1 MRTKSKSSVGLSLGI
16 KCGVLLALCV
26 AASLALQQKAAP
38 GKPTTKQEPAI
49 PVRYTDVRQ
58 SAGITFLQDGTGT
71 EEKYYLETM
80 GTGVGWIDYDQDGLM
95 DLYFVQTAATDI
107 YKPPKP
113 LRSALYHNNGDG
125 TFTDVTEKSGVGGSG
140 HYGQG
145 VAVGDFD
152 NDGYPDL
159 YVTGYQN
166 AILYHNNG
174 DGTFTDVTAKAGV
187 ADDGGW
193 STSAGWFD
201 YDKDGWLDLVVVNYI
216 EWSPKNNLWC
226 GERRPGY
233 RSYCH
238 PGNYK
243 GQRIKLYHNNHNGT
257 FTDVSDASGVGK
269 PEAKG
274 MGVVLADFNNDGWTD
289 IAIANDS
296 WPNFLFLNKKD
307 GTFQDVSLISGIA
320 AGEDG
325 RYEAGMGIDA
335 ADVDGD
341 GWQDVYVTHL
351 DFELNRLYHN
361 NQDGTFNDET
371 FRSGIGNKAILLSGV
386 SMKFIDYDNDGW
398 NDILQLNGAMLD
410 NVHLYHSE
418 VTYKQPL
425 LMYRNLGKGQFAKVS
440 DSLGP
445 DFVRPIVGRGLATAD
460 YDNDGD
466 IDIVTNNRGDYP
478 GLLRNDGG
486 NAHHWLEV
494 LLIGT
499 KSNRD
504 GIGASLKL
512 TAEGFVHV
520 EQAKGGMSY
529 MSASDPRIQFGLGK
543 RSKIDSLEITWPNG
557 QVDRLTNLPADRIIA
572 VKEGVGIV
580 PHPFPKVPNR

>member
-1 MRTKSKSSVGLSLGI
+1 MLGI
-16 KCGVLLALCV
+16 SS
-26 AASLALQQKAAP
+26 AAVHSTISTVQASAAP
-38 GKPTTKQEPAI
+38 EPAI
-49 PVRYTDVRQ
+49 PVHYTDVRE
-58 SAGITFLQDGTGT
+58 SAKITFQQDSTQT
-71 EEKYYLETM
+71 DEKYYLETM
-80 GTGVGWIDYDQDGLM
+80 GTGVGSIDYDQDGLM
-95 DLYFVQTAATDI
+95 DLYFVQSAATDI
-107 YKPPKP
+107 YKPSHP

-125 TFTDVTEKSGVGGSG
+125 TFTDVTEKAGVGGAD

-159 YVTGYQN
+159 YVTGYGR
-166 AILYHNNG
+166 AILYRNNG
-174 DGTFTDVTAKAGV
+174 NGTFTEVTVKAGV
-187 ADDGGW
+187 ADEGGW

-201 YDKDGWLDLVVVNYI
+201 YDKDGWLDLVVTNYI
-216 EWSPKNNLWC
+216 EWSPKNNVWC

-243 GQRIKLYHNNHNGT
+243 GQKTKLYHNNHNGT

-269 PEAKG
+269 PESKG

-296 WPNFLFLNKKD
+296 WPNFLFLNNHD
-307 GTFQDVSLISGIA
+307 GTFKDVSFMSGVA

-341 GWQDVYVTHL
+341 GWQDIYITHL
-351 DFELNRLYHN
+351 DFELKRLYHN
-361 NQDGTFNDET
+361 HKDGTFDDDT

-386 SMKFIDYDNDGW
+386 SMKFMDYDNDGW

-410 NVHLYHSE
+410 NVNLYHSE
-418 VTYKQPL
+418 VTYKEPL

-445 DFVRPIVGRGLATAD
+445 DFMRPIVGRGVATAD
-460 YDNDGD
+460 FDNDGD
-466 IDIVTNNRGDYP
+466 LDIAINIRGDYP
-478 GLLRNDGG
+478 ELLRNDGG
-486 NAHHWLEV
+486 NANHFLEV

-512 TAEGFVHV
+512 TSEGFAHV

-529 MSASDPRIQFGLGK
+529 MSANDPRIFFGLGK
-543 RSKIDSLEITWPNG
+543 RTKIESLEITWPSGLVEQLANVP
-557 QVDRLTNLPADRIIA
+557 VDQIIA
-572 VKEGVGIV
+572 VKEGSGIV
-580 PHPFPKVPNR
+580 PRPFPKVPSR

>member
-1 MRTKSKSSVGLSLGI
+1 MKSSANFKIGLAVLFPLGVALSLAT
-16 KCGVLLALCV
+16 LTALAV
-26 AASLALQQKAAP
+26 QTSKTSEAP
-38 GKPTTKQEPAI
+38 I
-49 PVRYTDVRQ
+49 PVRFTDVRKQ
-58 SAGITFLQDGTGT
+58 AGITFMQDATAT
-71 EEKYYLETM
+71 DEKYYLETM

-95 DLYFVQTAATDI
+95 DLFFVQSAATDI
-107 YKPPKP
+107 YKPPHP

-125 TFTDVTEKSGVGGSG
+125 TFTDVTDKAGVGGSG

-145 VAVGDFD
+145 VAVGDYD
-152 NDGYPDL
+152 NDGFPDL
-159 YVTGYQN
+159 YVTGYDR

-187 ADDGGW
+187 ADQGGW

-201 YDKDGWLDLVVVNYI
+201 YDKDGWLDLVVTNYI
-216 EWSPKNNLWC
+216 DWTPK
-226 GERRPGY
+226 
-233 RSYCH
+233 
-238 PGNYK
+238 NYK
-243 GQRIKLYHNNHNGT
+243 GQRIKLYHNNHDGT
-257 FTDVSDASGVGK
+257 FTDVSDSSGVGK

-296 WPNFLFLNKKD
+296 WPNFLFINKHN
-307 GTFQDVSLISGIA
+307 GTFEDASFVSGLA

-335 ADVDGD
+335 ADVNGD
-341 GWQDVYVTHL
+341 GWQDIYITHL
-351 DFELNRLYHN
+351 DFELNRLYVNHK
-361 NQDGTFNDET
+361 DGTFDDDT
-371 FRSGIGNKAILLSGV
+371 FRSGIGNKAITLSGV
-386 SMKFIDYDNDGW
+386 AMKFLDYDNDGW

-410 NVHLYHSE
+410 NVNLYHSE
-418 VTYKQPL
+418 VTYKEPL

-460 YDNDGD
+460 FDNDGD
-466 IDIVTNNRGDYP
+466 TDFAIDIRGDYP
-478 GLLRNDGG
+478 ELLRNDGG
-486 NAHHWLEV
+486 NANHFLEV

-512 TAEGFVHV
+512 TSEGFVHV

-529 MSASDPRIQFGLGK
+529 MSASDPRIFFGLGK
-543 RSKIDSLEITWPNG
+543 RTKIDALEITWPSG
-557 QVDRLTNLPADRIIA
+557 QVDRLTNVPIDKIIA
-572 VKEGVGIV
+572 VKEGSGIV
-580 PHPFPKVPNR
+580 PHPFPKVPSR